1 MTHGIVKGRW
11 IPSESAHSDSTD
23 PVRLWKADVAAGRI
37 QEASELS
44 LLRRAPRALAALDSF
59 VGDPVRDRLTL
70 PQSLDVLW
78 ALGSPPSGSKAGLLH
93 ATISIRKESI
103 IFAFGSSLRP
113 SVSRQVGCM
122 PLSDSGMKAAL

>member
-1 MTHGIVKGRW
+1 MIHGIVKGRW
-11 IPSESAHSDSTD
+11 IPSESAQSDSTD
-23 PVRLWKADVAAGRI
+23 PVRLWKAEVAAGRI

-70 PQSLDVLW
+70 PQSLEVLL

-93 ATISIRKESI
+93 ATRSIRKGTI
-103 IFAFGSSLRP
+103 IYAFGSSLRL
-113 SVSRQVGCM
+113 SVSRQVSCM
-122 PLSDSGMKAAL
+122 LLNDVE